1 MPTALQLDKIG
12 PVDVAVIVFEGN
24 QFSGQVAPALLDLH
38 RSDVVHIIDLAF
50 VARAEDGS
58 TIALEI
64 EDPTIAE
71 HFGGIVEDPV
81 DLLSDDD
88 LGDIAEGLEP
98 GNSALVIVWENS
110 WAAAFTTAVRNSNG
124 EVILHDR
131 IPREIVEAAVAALD
145 EE

>member
-38 RSDVVHIIDLAF
+38 RGDVVHIIDLAF

-71 HFGGIVEDPV
+71 HFGGIIEDPV

-98 GNSALVIVWENS
+98 GNSALVVVWENS
-110 WAAAFTTAVRNSNG
+110 WAAALATAVRNSNG
-124 EVILHDR
+124 QVILHDR

>member
-38 RSDVVHIIDLAF
+38 RGDVVHIIDLAF
-50 VARAEDGS
+50 VAKDEDGS
-58 TIALEI
+58 TVALEM
-64 EDPTIAE
+64 EDPAIAE

-98 GNSALVIVWENS
+98 GNSALVVVWENS
-110 WAAAFTTAVRNSNG
+110 WAAALATAVRSANG
-124 EVILHDR
+124 QVLLHDR
-131 IPREIVEAAVAALD
+131 IPREVVEAAITALD
-145 EE
+145 ED